1 MYEFIFIRFKARYN
15 LLYMGYLMF
24 DAQII
29 YAQIIISLQFAN
41 RLDAF
46 GFALENLAALSEISV
61 GGGTQTGNS
70 VI

>member
-1 MYEFIFIRFKARYN
+1 MGIY
-15 LLYMGYLMF
+15 LLF

-29 YAQIIISLQFAN
+29 IYLKFAN
-41 RLDAF
+41 RLDAY

-70 VI
+70 VILNFKSDHKF